1 MERSKMLHCCIILVT
16 GACTH
21 AFLFYMF
28 GIRDEF
34 VDSLRYIQMADYLLS
49 NGHFQFFY
57 QIFYAI
63 PVALLAV
70 FRFAFENG
78 IIAFI
83 IFQSLLSLVAAF
95 ALYDATSRLF
105 KNDVSGLIAALCY
118 FLWIDCLQW
127 NTALMTESLASSITC
142 FMLYHLVGFRRTV
155 KDFMILA
162 ALLSCSILT
171 RPTGVVLVLAVT
183 VFFITRYYELPQR
196 NSLRSFAL
204 ILFSSLVFLAGAVL
218 MIDHWDF
225 TDQYE
230 RGNVVT
236 YMDTIEGQPHY
247 SERLRLDTSGLTLP
261 EPHMSPFNKI
271 IFFAMHNPLHFFK
284 AGVLKIFYTVSWY
297 RPYFSTI
304 HNLYTGLWLL
314 LTYTFS
320 YVGFR
325 KTSDVA
331 VRNFAV
337 ALILSNCLLVGI
349 TAADWDNRFFLP
361 MQPVIVLL
369 SGGGAAHIFRL
380 LMRRLKFPSSRY
392 F

>member
-1 MERSKMLHCCIILVT
+1 MMERSKMLHYCIILIA

-21 AFLFYMF
+21 AFLFYVF

-34 VDSLRYIQMADYLLS
+34 VDSLRYIEMADYLLS
-49 NGHFQFFY
+49 NSHFQFFY

-70 FRFAFENG
+70 FTLVFENG
-78 IIAFI
+78 ITAFI
-83 IFQSLLSLVAAF
+83 AFQSLLSLVAAF
-95 ALYDATSRLF
+95 ALYHATSRLF
-105 KNDVSGLIAALCY
+105 KDDVSGLVAALCY
-118 FLWIDCLQW
+118 FLWFDCLQW
-127 NTALMTESLASSITC
+127 NTALMTESLASTITC
-142 FMLYHLVGFRRTV
+142 FTLCHLVRFRRTV
-155 KDFMILA
+155 KDFMVLI

-183 VFFITRYYELPQR
+183 VFFLTRYYELPQR
-196 NSLRSFAL
+196 NALRSFAL
-204 ILFSSLVFLAGAVL
+204 VLFSCLVFLAGAVL

-236 YMDTIEGQPHY
+236 YMDTIEGRPHY
-247 SERLRLDTSGLTLP
+247 SELLRVDTKGLTLP
-261 EPHMSPFNKI
+261 ERNMSPFNKI
-271 IFFAMHNPLHFFK
+271 VFFATHNPLHFFK
-284 AGVLKIFYTVSWY
+284 AGVLKIFYTLSWY
-297 RPYFSTI
+297 RPYFSTL
-304 HNLYTGLWLL
+304 HNLYSSLWLL
-314 LTYTFS
+314 LIYTFC
-320 YVGFR
+320 YVGFGR
-325 KTSDVA
+325 TSDVA

-369 SGGGAAHIFRL
+369 AGGGAAHIFRFL
-380 LMRRLKFPSSRY
+380 IRRLKFPSGY